1 MKIIISNSWLTIEIT
16 FETNR
21 FSFFSF
27 WVFNEWIDNEIDWK
41 TILFLNNSKENDCI
55 FGSDRRYWIFNLACL
70 CQCDSWAY

>member
-27 WVFNEWIDNEIDWK
+27 WVFIMKLIGRLSYFWIIQK
-41 TILFLNNSKENDCI
+41 RTTVFLEVIEDI
-55 FGSDRRYWIFNLACL
+55 EYLI
-70 CQCDSWAY
+70 